1 MAASDHC
8 AALPVMNV
16 SLLKQCV
23 AEFIGTF
30 ALIFV
35 GVGAIYQ
42 NAGLL
47 AVALAHGLTIAVMVS
62 ATGAI
67 SGGHLNPAVTFG
79 LLIGG
84 RMDLRKSMAYW
95 ISQLLGATFA
105 AFLLLF
111 IFSGLPKTLNQALDG
126 ANFEAAGKYIIES
139 GTPDMIR
146 NGISFVQGV
155 LIEAVLTFFLVFV
168 VYGTAVDSRAP
179 KIGGLAIG
187 LTVALDIL
195 FVGPLTG
202 GAMNPARAFGPALA
216 SGHWN
221 NHLVYWLGPLLGGGL
236 AGLVYGRY
244 LIKQP

>member
-1 MAASDHC
+1 MQT
-8 AALPVMNV
+8 

-30 ALIFV
+30 ALIFI
-35 GVGAIYQ
+35 GVGAIYH

-47 AVALAHGLTIAVMVS
+47 AIALAHGLTIAVMVS
-62 ATGAI
+62 ATGGI

-79 LLIGG
+79 LLVGG
-84 RMDLRKSMAYW
+84 KINLRNSIAYW
-95 ISQLLGATFA
+95 IAQLAGASAA

-111 IFSGLPKTLNQALDG
+111 LFTGQVDPNNQGLPASTIV
-126 ANFEAAGKYIIES
+126 AN
-139 GTPDMIR
+139 GTPTLAAK
-146 NGISFVQGV
+146 GVTFVQAV
-155 LIEAVLTFFLVFV
+155 VIEAVLTFFLVFV
-168 VYGTAVDSRAP
+168 VYGSAVDSRAP

-195 FVGPLTG
+195 FGGPFTG
-202 GAMNPARAFGPALA
+202 AAMNPARVFGPALA

-221 NHLVYWLGPLLGGGL
+221 GHAIYWLGPMLGGGL
-236 AGLVYGRY
+236 AGLIYGRF